1 MPNFEKPGNDFP
13 SREDI
18 QREERED
25 RRRERE
31 WTRQCER
38 IDAYLAN
45 HPSASW
51 AEAEYRTNKE

>member
-25 RRRERE
+25 RRRER
-31 WTRQCER
+31 